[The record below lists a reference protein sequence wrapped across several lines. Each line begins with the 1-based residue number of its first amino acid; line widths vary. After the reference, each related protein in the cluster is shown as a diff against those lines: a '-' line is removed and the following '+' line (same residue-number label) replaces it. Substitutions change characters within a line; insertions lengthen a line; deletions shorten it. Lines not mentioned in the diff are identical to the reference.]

1 MDDWFIWFTALPQP
15 IRDVLTGRDSVLVA
29 PAAPALLGEAGGKAR
44 RRLAATPQ
52 QTALQHALARALVET
67 LTARA
72 SLTRWCCA
80 SC

>member
-1 MDDWFIWFTALPQP
+1 MAQ
-15 IRDVLTGRDSVLVA
+15 
-29 PAAPALLGEAGGKAR
+29 AASALLGEASGRVR
-44 RRLAATPQ
+44 RRLEPTPQ